1 VLTTCCPNVLSRPI
15 PSTFTVSLMNTSY
28 KAERSAARVADSST
42 EPTGRHMG
50 ETFLGGFA
58 GGFLE
63 KGFHVGYG
71 LYFTTTR
78 LIGIDLGS
86 HGGGALGGTLAGFI
100 KGELMPNL
108 SPEESAKVI
117 QDLNRIKEF
126 DIGRDQIRLI
136 ELKKPGLG
144 VGRMTITPNDGATI
158 TIKLRH
164 RTAYDRLVQLT
175 HAFSPEVVR
184 SSKRIGSP
192 MHKADVRPR
201 RALGGREKPDVIAHR
216 P

>member
-1 VLTTCCPNVLSRPI
+1 MSGSAREEVRILETQASSPNVAVRTLPTLEWSR
-15 PSTFTVSLMNTSY
+15 LDANM
-28 KAERSAARVADSST
+28 R
-42 EPTGRHMG
+42 

-117 QDLNRIKEF
+117 EDLDRLKEF
-126 DIGRDQIRLI
+126 DIAKDQIRRI
-136 ELKKPGLG
+136 KLKKPGLG
-144 VGRMTITPNDGATI
+144 VGHMTITPDQGDSI

-164 RTAYDRLVQLT
+164 RTAYDRLLQLT
-175 HAFSPEVVR
+175 QAFSPEVVR
-184 SSKRIGSP
+184 SS
-192 MHKADVRPR
+192 
-201 RALGGREKPDVIAHR
+201 
-216 P
+216 

>member
-1 VLTTCCPNVLSRPI
+1 MLRHRRERVRVLETQAIRWKVVLRALPTPEWSRLDLI
-15 PSTFTVSLMNTSY
+15 
-28 KAERSAARVADSST
+28 
-42 EPTGRHMG
+42 MG
-50 ETFLGGFA
+50 ETFIGGFA

-63 KGFHVGYG
+63 KGFHIGYG
-71 LYFTTTR
+71 LYFTSAR

-117 QDLNRIKEF
+117 EDLDRMKEF
-126 DIGRDQIRLI
+126 DIGKDQIRRI

-144 VGRMTITPNDGATI
+144 VGHMTITPNQGDSI

-164 RTAYDRLVQLT
+164 RTAYDRLQQLT
-175 HAFSPEVVR
+175 QAFSPEVVR
-184 SSKRIGSP
+184 S
-192 MHKADVRPR
+192 
-201 RALGGREKPDVIAHR
+201 
-216 P
+216 

>member
-1 VLTTCCPNVLSRPI
+1 MRTLPTLEWSR
-15 PSTFTVSLMNTSY
+15 LDAN
-28 KAERSAARVADSST
+28 
-42 EPTGRHMG
+42 MG

-117 QDLNRIKEF
+117 EDLDRIKEF
-126 DIGRDQIRLI
+126 DIAKDQIRRI

-144 VGRMTITPNDGATI
+144 VGHVTITPDQGDSI

-164 RTAYDRLVQLT
+164 RTAYDRLMQLT
-175 HAFSPEVVR
+175 QAFSPEVVR
-184 SSKRIGSP
+184 SS
-192 MHKADVRPR
+192 
-201 RALGGREKPDVIAHR
+201 
-216 P
+216 

>member
-1 VLTTCCPNVLSRPI
+1 MSDPAREKVRVLEAQALSPNVALRALPAPEWSRPDA
-15 PSTFTVSLMNTSY
+15 N
-28 KAERSAARVADSST
+28 
-42 EPTGRHMG
+42 MG

-71 LYFTTTR
+71 LYFTTAR
-78 LIGIDLGS
+78 LIGIDLGC

-108 SPEESAKVI
+108 SPEESTKVI
-117 QDLNRIKEF
+117 EDLDRIKEF
-126 DIGRDQIRLI
+126 DIGKDQIRLI

-144 VGRMTITPNDGATI
+144 VGHMTITPNQGDSI

-175 HAFSPEVVR
+175 QAFRPEVVR
-184 SSKRIGSP
+184 SS
-192 MHKADVRPR
+192 
-201 RALGGREKPDVIAHR
+201 
-216 P
+216 

>member
-1 VLTTCCPNVLSRPI
+1 MWFDLGSRKFKAHPGIENGRPKRAVPPGELTRWFESMRCRVPLAKGFESIDTQAISPNVALRFLPTPVWSR
-15 PSTFTVSLMNTSY
+15 LDAN
-28 KAERSAARVADSST
+28 
-42 EPTGRHMG
+42 MG

-71 LYFTTTR
+71 LYFTTAR

-117 QDLNRIKEF
+117 EDLDRMKEF
-126 DIGRDQIRLI
+126 DIGKDQIRLI
-136 ELKKPGLG
+136 KLKKPGLG
-144 VGRMTITPNDGATI
+144 VGHMTITPNHGDSI

-175 HAFSPEVVR
+175 QAFSPEAVR
-184 SSKRIGSP
+184 
-192 MHKADVRPR
+192 A
-201 RALGGREKPDVIAHR
+201 
-216 P
+216 